1 MHRALKDKCSNL
13 CASMIVSL
21 MPQDPLCYKIQNHHI
36 SMGKMTWKY
45 KNFPKLFI
53 IKKFYIKINAFQFC

>member
-1 MHRALKDKCSNL
+1 MKK
-13 CASMIVSL
+13 IVKYVQNKS
-21 MPQDPLCYKIQNHHI
+21 KIKII
-36 SMGKMTWKY
+36 SYQWEKMTWKY